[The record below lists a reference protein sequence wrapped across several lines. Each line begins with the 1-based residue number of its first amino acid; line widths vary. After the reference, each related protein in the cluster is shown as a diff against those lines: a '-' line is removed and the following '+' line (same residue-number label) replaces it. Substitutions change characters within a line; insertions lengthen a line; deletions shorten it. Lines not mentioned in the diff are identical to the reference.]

1 MMAMMTS
8 ISPISSSNPS
18 LAERLEEV
26 RAGISAAAVEAGRGV
41 EEITTIVVTKFHEA
55 SLLRELYAL
64 GVREVGE
71 NRHQEAQAK
80 AAELADLDLGWNFIG
95 QLQSKKAKQVR
106 TYVHSVHSLDRAS
119 VIEALGSS
127 DGKTIECFVELNLTD
142 DPGRGGVADADL
154 ERITELVLATPG
166 LELLGVMAVAPVGE
180 EARPAFVRVREASG
194 RMQRLAPGARFI
206 STGMSGDYREAILEG
221 ATHLRI
227 GSAITGNRP
236 TPG

>member
-1 MMAMMTS
+1 MTAMM
-8 ISPISSSNPS
+8 IWMFPISSSSPS

-26 RAGISAAAVEAGRGV
+26 RAGIVAAAAEAGRGV
-41 EEITTIVVTKFHEA
+41 DDITMIVVTKFYPA
-55 SLLRELYAL
+55 SLVRELYAL

-80 AAELADLDLGWNFIG
+80 AAELADLDVGWNFIG

-106 TYVHSVHSLDRAS
+106 AYAHSVHSLDRAS

-127 DGKTIECFVELNLTD
+127 DGTTIECFVQLNLTD
-142 DPGRGGVADADL
+142 DPGRGGVQPAEL
-154 ERITELVLATPG
+154 ERTTELVLATPG

-180 EARPAFVRVREASG
+180 EPRPAFVRVREASE
-194 RMQRLAPGARFI
+194 RMQRLARGAHYI